1 MTSSPRTGAGL
12 ALLGAALALV
22 GCSSPAA
29 TTNPANTTPTTTGT
43 TGTSASGPSVTPSA
57 SSPDP
62 EATRARPTPAPSTA
76 GELSA
81 ADFPHR
87 MLRWKTVAGEGDE
100 DTYQPN
106 GTWVHALDLQE
117 TATNL
122 QLQACAEGKQLP
134 APSAVLASDYKDQS
148 GARAI
153 GQLLSFDSP
162 ATARRFA
169 QDYRANVETC
179 RTPGGLFTAT
189 VLSTDPFMDRRVLAS
204 DQSRWVELVR
214 VEDDRVWLVIAD
226 ERAGELSASEL
237 EELAAGR

>member
-1 MTSSPRTGAGL
+1 M
-12 ALLGAALALV
+12 
-22 GCSSPAA
+22 
-29 TTNPANTTPTTTGT
+29 GT
-43 TGTSASGPSVTPSA
+43 TGAPASGPSVMPSA

-62 EATRARPTPAPSTA
+62 EATSARPTPAPSTA

-81 ADFPHR
+81 ADFPNR
-87 MLRWKTVAGEGDE
+87 MLRWKAVAGERDE

-134 APSAVLASDYKDQS
+134 VPSAVLASDYKDQS

-153 GQLLSFDSP
+153 GQLLSFDSA

-189 VLSTDPFMDRRVLAS
+189 VLSTDPFMGRRVLAS
-204 DQSRWVELVR
+204 DQSRWVEVVR
-214 VEDDRVWLVIAD
+214 VEDDRVRLVIAD
-226 ERAGELSASEL
+226 ERAGKLSAAEL
-237 EELAAGR
+237 EELASTD